1 MCRRAV
7 LLQTRVLTAVRRGRL
22 SLQQAGPVLQLERDR
37 MEVVVQPAL
46 ADRQFQWD
54 WWTLSHKA
62 QRTDSTKTEQLIFFR

>member
-7 LLQTRVLTAVRRGRL
+7 LLQTRVLTAVRRGRVT
-22 SLQQAGPVLQLERDR
+22 LQQAGPVLQLERDR
-37 MEVVVQPAL
+37 MEVVLQPAL

-62 QRTDSTKTEQLIFFR
+62 QGTASTRTCGW